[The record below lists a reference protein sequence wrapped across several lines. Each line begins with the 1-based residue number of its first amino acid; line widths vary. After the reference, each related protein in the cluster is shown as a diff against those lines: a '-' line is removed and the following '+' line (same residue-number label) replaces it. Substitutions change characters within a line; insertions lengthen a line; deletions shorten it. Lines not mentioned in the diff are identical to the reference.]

1 MPGVENK
8 AAVAGPSVHGV
19 DLGRLHRER
28 VARAQQS
35 LQDRGIA
42 AALLF
47 NPLNVRY
54 VSYPGLAIVATFHMT
69 FRWALLPAEGKVVLW
84 DSFPSGADPHLFTA
98 GNGADP
104 KGREVMIG
112 VPQYFTGTV
121 RLAHGFS
128 YFPCGSAAAAS
139 VRSFTAEIVDALKE
153 RGLLGEK
160 IAIDRLDGSA
170 FVALSGAGVQIC
182 DGQTPLEHARSV
194 KTSDEL
200 AILRD
205 NARTAARG
213 LDALQWRLRPGV
225 AENQLWGTFM
235 GSAMS
240 NGAEW
245 GQTRMLSS
253 GPRTNPWMQEATDRV
268 VQAGEL
274 VGIDTDLCGRMG
286 YMTDVS
292 RTYLCGEGAATD
304 QQRRLYHDAY
314 EFVHGNIPEMRVGA
328 SYVELGERL
337 GARFP
342 KQYYDQRYVLLAHGV
357 GVCDEF
363 PAVTWGNNHEG
374 ELQAGMVI
382 SVEAYCGVV
391 GGTEGVK
398 LEEQVIV
405 TDDGPEII
413 SDCANHDE
421 RLFA

>member
-1 MPGVENK
+1 MTEVENQAGVS
-8 AAVAGPSVHGV
+8 AAPAHKV

-35 LQDRGIA
+35 LRDRGIA

-54 VSYPGLAIVATFHMT
+54 VSYPGLSIVATFHMT
-69 FRWALLPAEGKVVLW
+69 FRWALLPAEGKVLLW
-84 DSFPSGADPHLFTA
+84 DSFPAGGDPHLFAA

-104 KGREVMIG
+104 KGREVTSG
-112 VPQYFTGTV
+112 VPEYFTGTV

-128 YFPCGSAAAAS
+128 YFPCGSAAPVS
-139 VRSFTAEIVDALKE
+139 VRSFTAEIVDVLKE
-153 RGLLGEK
+153 RGLLGER

-194 KTSDEL
+194 KTVDEL
-200 AILRD
+200 GILRD
-205 NARTAARG
+205 NARNAARG
-213 LDALQWRLRPGV
+213 LDALQERLRPGV
-225 AENQLWGTFM
+225 TENQLWGTFM

-253 GPRTNPWMQEATDRV
+253 GQRTNPWMQEATDRV
-268 VQAGEL
+268 VQVGEL
-274 VGIDTDLCGRMG
+274 VGIDTDLCGRNG

-292 RTYLCGEGAATD
+292 RTYLCGDGKATD

-314 EFVHGNIPEMRVGA
+314 EFVHGNIPDIRAGA
-328 SYVELGERL
+328 SYKELGERL

-363 PAVTWGNNHEG
+363 PAITWDNNHEG
-374 ELQAGMVI
+374 ALQAGMVI

-398 LEEQVIV
+398 VEEQVIV

-413 SDCANHDE
+413 TGCANHDE
-421 RLFA
+421 HLLA